1 MCIAHRLEID
11 IGNNSLT
18 DNGVKYITDAIGGFN

>member
-1 MCIAHRLEID
+1 MYIAHRLEID

-18 DNGVKYITDAIGGFN
+18 DNGVKYITDAIGSFN